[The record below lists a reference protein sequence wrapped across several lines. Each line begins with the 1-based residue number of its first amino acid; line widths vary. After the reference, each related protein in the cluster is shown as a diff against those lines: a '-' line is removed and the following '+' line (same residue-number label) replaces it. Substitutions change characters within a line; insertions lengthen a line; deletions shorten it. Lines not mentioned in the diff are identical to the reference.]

1 MRGVERHADAAVL
14 APFDLAQTDNVGA
27 LADRIWQESGGV
39 DVVVHS
45 GGISQRSLLIHTAPG
60 VDRQMMEVN
69 YFGTLA
75 LTRALLPHMIAAGGG
90 HFAVVTSLMGL
101 FSAPLRSGY
110 AGAKHAM
117 HGWFEALAGPNT
129 SAMATSASPWWR
141 RGSSDRDFHK
151 RPDRRRQPA
160 RLHGRRHRQW
170 PLRRA
175 QCAAVPSCAAIDRNK
190 ALVTPGKKGSP
201 RVLAQPL
208 CPRPAAPRRPP
219 RQSHLT
225 RTPSAGH
232 TYSRPA
238 TSSTFVAF
246 FSVRSTMKMAQMP
259 DAKRVGPES
268 LEDAGGRGEEGHI
281 TAS

>member
-1 MRGVERHADAAVL
+1 MSAPRRTVWITGASSGIGKAVAHACHLRGDRLVLSARAPGALHTLCAEWNATDALV

-45 GGISQRSLLIHTAPG
+45 GGISQRSLLIQTAPG

-117 HGWFEALAGPNT
+117 HGWFEALRAEHHSDGIRVTMVAPGFVRTAISKNALT
-129 SAMATSASPWWR
+129 ADGSPQGTMDAATDNGISAER
-141 RGSSDRDFHK
+141 
-151 RPDRRRQPA
+151 
-160 RLHGRRHRQW
+160 
-170 PLRRA
+170 
-175 QCAAVPSCAAIDRNK
+175 CAAVILRGIDRKK
-190 ALVTPGKKGSP
+190 ALVTPGKKEVLGYWLSRYAP
-201 RVLAQPL
+201 ALLRRVA
-208 CPRPAAPRRPP
+208 R
-219 RQSHLT
+219 
-225 RTPSAGH
+225 SAKV
-232 TYSRPA
+232 T
-238 TSSTFVAF
+238 
-246 FSVRSTMKMAQMP
+246 
-259 DAKRVGPES
+259 
-268 LEDAGGRGEEGHI
+268 
-281 TAS
+281 